1 MDDSNTQEAALEAK
15 QAYLRDN
22 IDPNLYED
30 FVDYCS
36 TQTDAIDINSWSIEY
51 VKEVNMSSFS
61 SSTNSSNPWQKSS
74 PEKL

>member
-1 MDDSNTQEAALEAK
+1 MDIPANQEASLEAK

-36 TQTDAIDINSWSIEY
+36 TQTEVIDINAWSIEY
-51 VKEVNMSSFS
+51 IQEVYF
-61 SSTNSSNPWQKSS
+61 T
-74 PEKL
+74 